1 MIQRL
6 LISNYALIESVEIQF
21 SDQLTIIT
29 GETGAGKSI
38 LLGAL
43 GLVMG
48 NRADLK
54 VLYSQE
60 KKCVVEAHFNIKHY
74 NLQSFFVENDIDY
87 EEELIIRRE
96 LTPSGKSRAF
106 VNDTP
111 TTLNVLKSL
120 SGALIDLHQQ
130 FDTQDINNVSF
141 QLRMIDALAGNDKRL
156 NEYSTLYSRFQ
167 TNKKSLQKLIEKQDA
182 TNKEL
187 DFLHFQLEE
196 FDKAGLVIGEQ
207 NTLESEQKT
216 LSSAEEIK
224 STLTAAKQLISES
237 DYSILN
243 QLAESTNKLNDLS
256 GLNETLKSLSDRLN
270 GLVFE
275 LEDLTNEIVRVEEST
290 EYDEE
295 RIAEITERLDLIY
308 KLQTKHQVTTVDQL
322 LDIQSG
328 VQKQLSE
335 AGDLHQE
342 IETLQTLIDG
352 QEDILYKLA
361 EQLTKKRQ
369 SVIPQFEKKVQKL
382 LKQLSMKDAQLKV
395 EVTELEALNNS
406 GIDQINFLF
415 TANAGGRL
423 ETIKKVASG
432 GELSR
437 LALCTKSLVADA
449 IPLPTLIYDE
459 IDAGVSGNVALEMG
473 NILNDLASRHQVISI
488 THTPQIAGRADKHYL
503 VYKAKTSGKTL
514 TKLKELSKEEKITEI
529 ATMLSGSPPTNS
541 ALVTA
546 KELLVKQV

>member
-1 MIQRL
+1 MIQRI

-48 NRADLK
+48 KRADSK
-54 VLYSQE
+54 VLFNLD
-60 KKCVVEAHFNIKHY
+60 KKCVVEAHFNIKNY
-74 NLQSFFVENDIDY
+74 TLKPFFEAHDIDY

-111 TTLNVLKSL
+111 TTLNVLKAL
-120 SGALIDLHQQ
+120 SNSLIDLHQQ

-156 NEYSTLYSRFQ
+156 NKYTTLYKRYQ
-167 TNKKSLQKLIEKQDA
+167 TNRQHLKKLTEKQESA
-182 TNKEL
+182 NKEL

-196 FDKAGLVIGEQ
+196 FSTAGLTAGEQ
-207 NTLESEQKT
+207 KALETEQKT

-224 STLTAAKQLISES
+224 SALTSAKQLLSES

-243 QLAESTNKLNDLS
+243 QLAEITNS
-256 GLNETLKSLSDRLN
+256 LN
-270 GLVFE
+270 GLSHLNDTLKNLSERLNSTVFE
-275 LEDLTNEIVRVEEST
+275 LEDLSNEIVNIEEKT
-290 EYDEE
+290 EYNEE
-295 RIAEITERLDLIY
+295 RIAELTERLDLIY
-308 KLQTKHQVTTVDQL
+308 KLQTKHQVTTIEQL
-322 LDIQSG
+322 LDIQTAI
-328 VQKQLSE
+328 QKQVTD
-335 AGDLHQE
+335 AGDLYQE
-342 IETLQTLIDG
+342 IETLQTVIDE
-352 QEDILYKLA
+352 QEDILYQQA
-361 EQLTKKRQ
+361 EQLTEKRKA
-369 SVIPQFEKKVQKL
+369 VIPKFEKSVQQL
-382 LKQLSMKDAQLKV
+382 LKQLSMENAQLKV
-395 EVTELEALNNS
+395 EVKELDSLINS
-406 GIDQINFLF
+406 GIDAINFLF
-415 TANAGGRL
+415 SANAGGRL
-423 ETIKKVASG
+423 ESIKQVASG
-432 GELSR
+432 GEMSR

-503 VYKAKTSGKTL
+503 VYKETVNGKTN
-514 TKLKELSKEEKITEI
+514 TNLKVLSKQEKITEI
-529 ATMLSGSPPTNS
+529 ATMISGSPPTDA
-541 ALVTA
+541 ALSTA
-546 KELLVKQV
+546 KELLVKV